1 MNKIDIVKDME
12 RKVEASVITRKQLAE
27 YLNLKDAK
35 SVDVY
40 LHGLPSINQRYFI
53 ADVAERLI
61 DNMKWKGVRTL

>member
-1 MNKIDIVKDME
+1 MNKQDLIKDME

-53 ADVAERLI
+53 ADVAEQMLA
-61 DNMKWKGVRTL
+61 NMNWRYI